1 MLGQG
6 RKTSGDVASRPAAR
20 VSSRTRANYLAIV
33 FEWSKGGPGGDNPAP
48 ERRAALAIS
57 M

>member
-6 RKTSGDVASRPAAR
+6 RKTSGDVASRAAAR
-20 VSSRTRANYLAIV
+20 VWSRTRANYLATA
-33 FEWSKGGPGGDNPAP
+33 FEWSKGGPGGDKTAL
-48 ERRAALAIS
+48 ERRAALA